1 MDQKQYAIYH
11 ENKAH
16 TALEFPYNTYPCS
29 IPLDFYSV
37 PTHWHN
43 EMELIVIKKGEGIV
57 YVDLKAYDVKANDI
71 VILLPGQLHA
81 IEQKDDFIMEY
92 ENIFFKTDL
101 LSSSSK
107 DLCTS
112 DFLQPLFQ
120 GRMTIPPV
128 LTEYYSYHKD
138 VTDCIAQ
145 IDILSGKRPLGY
157 QLAIKGLLYQ
167 IFYYLVTNNTYKES
181 CQNAKKS
188 LDKMKTILTYIQENY
203 SRPITVDEMA
213 NECYYSKSHFMKFF
227 KDSMGMGFIQYLN
240 EYRLNVAC
248 QMLRESSDSILNIA
262 AMTGFD
268 HLSYFNRIFKRKY
281 GITPGEFRKLT

>member
-16 TALEFPYNTYPCS
+16 TSPDFPYNTYLCS

-43 EMELIVIKKGEGIV
+43 EMELIVIKKGEGTV

-81 IEQKDDFIMEY
+81 IEQKDNFIMEY
-92 ENIFFKTDL
+92 ENIFFQTDI

-120 GRMTIPPV
+120 GRMTIPSV
-128 LTEYYSYHKD
+128 LTEHYSYHKD

-145 IDILSGKRPLGY
+145 IDSLSGKRPFGY

-167 IFYYLVTNNTYKES
+167 IFYYLVANSTYKES
-181 CQNAKKS
+181 SQKAKKS

-203 SRPITVDEMA
+203 SRPITVNEMA

-240 EYRLNVAC
+240 EYRLNIAC

-281 GITPGEFRKLT
+281 GVTPGEFRKLT